1 MADEYLP
8 LDQARGVSAPDGYL
22 PLSAITPAK
31 PPETRSFLG
40 ASAAAGGHALLAAG
54 ARLVDQLNPFTLS
67 EEDLAYVYR
76 NNPERFKEV
85 QEKGAELA
93 LSRFAN
99 EQTQRAREIMQQI
112 RPTEKGDISGKPLT
126 ELEYKTLDPEKAAY
140 LSPTRVAGDV
150 LQSLPSTLALGVAA
164 VLTRGASTKAFAN
177 AEAQAI
183 ASGASAIEAQA
194 IARSAAIAAGAEK
207 MAVTGAAG
215 EGAIGYAQ
223 AINQATN
230 EAKDIKPEVYE
241 NSPAY
246 QELLTQGYTP
256 ETARQA
262 LIAKAANEAGLI
274 AGAVDAATNLVG
286 GRVLGKVIGGG
297 GPVLARTGKGIVS
310 ESAVE
315 TLQSGGEQFGQ
326 NLAFQKNLN
335 PNQDLSQGVGE
346 AMVAGGVVGGVMGGA
361 TSAMF
366 GRAQSKQ
373 REALGEKA
381 LNNAHSAGEAAMAA
395 NAMAGTVDE
404 LTQAVDQYL
413 QQPAAQT
420 ATLQL
425 PAGPDITALRARADQ
440 SAVQNDQALNNLV
453 GEAFGVPPSSLNYP
467 GLEGTRTPG
476 AGPDIAALRARADQ
490 GDQTVDR
497 LIAEA
502 TGAGSL
508 RSNATPP
515 LATLEAMAAANQGPV
530 APLAVNAPPSM
541 PEQRAAVD
549 RNAELLAQANAEPL
563 TFDRDNA
570 LAQTQ
575 VGQDA
580 SRTLAGD
587 QYLDLTPMTPLQAKQ
602 RLAVVREQ
610 TGNPLGLAITPHPT
624 QPGRLAIAR
633 VALPDLNIATT
644 PAPIAPEVTQQ
655 RIEQAALAG
664 DVNARKAEDQPRQ
677 VVVTRALRNVEER
690 GGVASPAEAQIF
702 YEANLGQPYDRVD
715 PNLAPALSVD
725 EQLTQATGIALQNRP
740 RVQVAQAQPNTEVA
754 ADQEARV
761 ASDRAQREQILQ
773 TQIEATRVQ
782 ATPVGDVI
790 SAMATPAVD
799 RTNSQRVAIEQ
810 AQTRMDPVDFSIV
823 QRAAVAPFMLD
834 KAERTRLAE
843 LRAPAPAPAPV
854 VEAAP
859 VDELMGERTRTALGL
874 PAPGNI
880 VLTNA
885 KFSTARAPAPGVTET
900 INDNGTEHLVSFVDA
915 GRLGDTGRL
924 ITQVARIFG
933 KRVAVFTSPTLKA
946 DGFVRDDDNQN
957 IYINLNSQI
966 SPLTVFGHETLHLL
980 KRDNSAAYQALSAVV
995 QRTMAATGATGFRN
1009 DYQGAGPNPNTA
1021 LNAGELE
1028 ELSADLMGNR
1038 FQDPAFWQDVFT
1050 EIGVQHPDNARSVI
1064 TRLGAAMRK
1073 AINAFRAVV
1082 QQDGFRADEF
1092 VKDLDQVKAA
1102 VRSAVVE
1109 YAKTQRTTAIAMEQ
1123 EMARAERGVT
1133 LTTTVPAGGQTGQR
1147 ATAQNVTPS
1156 KQRDAV
1162 PGETE
1167 ISTQN
1172 AQGPQRKYNPIT
1184 EMLSIDEAAVR
1195 EAMEANPKIEPRIID
1210 AILSYGFIPRDTP
1223 RDQAIAVFKKNIV
1236 SNLLYLYNKV
1246 PAEIRQR
1253 SKMWYDGAN
1262 RIATEMAK
1270 EYGVRME
1277 QVAGIMAAMS
1287 PQKDWFQNVSMAE
1300 RALDIL
1306 SKQGDSVWTDSMLRY
1321 ARSYVFEA
1329 KEADEREKRQDAYDR
1344 AVQIKAANTTLKD
1357 LSDGDAAVFIRAYD
1371 EAFHS
1376 RNYRIVTP
1384 EGGFGSL
1391 MLANDNST
1399 PRTMMWSGY
1408 GPIKKS
1414 VSIYRDGTRE
1424 NISEQ
1429 LGFEHKIRSFYNNI
1443 SAPNSDISHV
1453 TIDTHAVAAALF
1465 DALAGTDT
1473 PVTQNF
1479 GGTGKSIS
1487 VGVGGTYGLIA
1498 DAYREAAAQVGL
1510 KAREMQSVT
1519 WEAVR
1524 GLFGADEKTELK
1536 GPVRAIWERY
1546 RNGET
1551 SFEAAR
1557 DEVVLA
1563 AGGITDPF
1571 WIDNDRGQRV
1581 AEGGTSYDKGFVPA
1595 GGVRL
1600 RAENELVNRASV
1612 NLTVATQ
1619 SIPGLKELYARAM
1632 AGEQDA
1638 GALIQR
1644 VAESSLRYLL
1654 GGTNAKIT
1662 VTDASGV
1669 YDKNREP
1676 SIAAMVVFKDSD
1688 APSVLAGLA
1697 AFADMYSQEQVHV
1710 RTKTSRSVGFDFN
1723 DGSYATA
1730 VYNVPLEKALSEK
1743 DIKTIIKEIGI
1754 EGFSVSETEDGPELT
1769 TYFVQ
1774 PTEGATNA
1782 SAIREAFE
1790 SFVSRVTR
1798 AHGAYGRAGSRSGRS
1813 IERLYVYGNGAGAR
1827 IGFADI
1833 RGDLRTGEA
1842 SDTRTPR
1849 LIAEYLNKSPVK
1861 AFQSRSLTQG
1871 QMRSQRTLAAV
1882 FDALPTDDLK
1892 NPLVQRAYD
1901 ALTKELVRQFKVL
1914 PIKVDVMANVRI
1926 GKDEFAYVG
1935 KNVGELQQKLES
1947 LGVPA
1952 ANANLAI
1959 KYLQRSYG
1967 APSKSWKTGP
1977 LATIESVDGEPYA
1990 SSAAMREDVSN
2001 RNQFKVFRTS
2011 PATFGPKG
2019 SDFSS
2024 HPLLK
2029 NSGLKDINGYPMLYN
2044 DLLRAVHDYYAHN
2057 LSRPEFG
2064 PQGEYWAWANHMSST
2079 TDPLAR
2085 WALTAETRAQN
2096 AWQNFKPGAQDVPL
2110 RERGF
2115 AIQKAA
2121 LPPAQFALT
2130 GDAKVDAPML
2140 KLIEE
2145 LSPAERR
2152 GSLPEG
2158 SKIKLPAEITKSA
2171 TRPPENLRAK
2181 ADELKNMSEEERDE
2195 VDIYDF
2201 GYRAYVLYEAEKMMP
2216 KKDGAFKTVSS
2227 SNSMSLYQEADA
2239 VVNVNNKPFLAT
2251 KEEDPD
2257 DEERTIWNFVSAEE
2271 SFYDKVITTDYEEK
2285 EDAVAQL
2292 KQILGGQI
2300 TKSATRTPEFKRW
2313 FGNSEIVDENGE
2325 PLVVYHGTHFPG
2337 IKEFKTGRAAAIY
2350 FTPRKDHALNGYGPN
2365 IIEAYL
2371 SVQKLGDLTDTN
2383 SGAYKLAVRAF
2394 NANGGWSENEDAM
2407 ESRTSPNFDPKIDET
2422 WEMFDNPTTDIGAD
2436 LLRAGYD
2443 GLKLNEYGGDISY
2456 AVFDPKQIKA
2466 VTGNNGEFS
2475 PANPDITQSRE
2486 RTGVN
2491 VNQDGENRYADKIVD
2506 GEKTLE
2512 TRNSDSLRPY
2522 VGERVSIVRTGDGPA
2537 KAIGA
2542 VTIGE
2547 PIVVKTQ
2554 REFDK
2559 YRDRTLVPKGSKFD
2573 LAPGGVKYM
2582 YPLENPERY
2591 EAEKNVGL
2599 GIVSREVM
2607 LSRQRQENTP
2617 EFKRWFGDSKVMDE
2631 DGKPLVVYHGTSG
2644 DFSEFKTEGWGL
2656 DEQGAFFTSSPQV
2669 ASDYADTHG
2678 TAANVMPVYLS
2689 IKNPYVVTSQ
2699 QWARGDGL
2707 SPADAKRRGYDG
2719 YIVREHPGVIES
2731 DAAGDTFIVFK
2742 PEQIKSAIGNN
2753 GEFSPTNP
2761 DITQSRQR
2769 IVGDSSR
2776 AYTPEQLAM
2785 FEHTGRTVTEPTLK
2799 ERVASLRQDLGKKLA
2814 QGMVDPFYAL
2824 KELDPKSY
2832 LLARMSKGAT
2842 GAFEAMLKH
2851 GKINLKDGVYDA
2863 DMSGGFLDRVGI
2875 PLQGELE
2882 DFLWWVAGNRAERL
2896 STEDRERLFTAKDI
2910 TAAKSLDQGTADYDY
2925 TLQHG
2930 PGAGTVTRDRT
2941 KIYRDALRSFDEFNK
2956 NALDMA
2962 EQSGL
2967 IDKDS
2972 RQYWEHEFY
2981 VPFYR
2986 VAEEDGSV
2994 AGPGIKD
3001 GLVRQQAFKKLKG
3014 GTDKL
3019 NSDLLANTLQNWAHL
3034 LDASAKNRAGLSAA
3048 EAAVKMGV
3056 AVEADD
3062 KTVRSMGKSIGKK
3075 NNVVWVMDQGRERY
3089 FLVDDPYVM
3098 ASLSAIEF
3106 TGYKGAVIDAMAM
3119 FKNVLTVG
3127 VTASPYYKVRNL
3139 IRDSLQTV
3147 ATAPLSYNVL
3157 KNVKEGFAASSK
3169 SSQTYVSAL
3178 AGGGLIRFG
3187 SMLEGNNAERTR
3199 VLIDR
3204 GVDKSTILDSDAKV
3218 KAFYNNY
3225 IKAGWDAYN
3234 ELGNRSEEITRASLY
3249 SQLTKKGMSHAEAS
3263 FMARDLQ
3270 DFSLQGTWGAVRF
3283 LTQVVPFMN
3292 ARMQGLYKLGRAAN
3306 EDPKRFAAVLGATAL
3321 ASIAL
3326 LAAYEDDDDWKKR
3339 EDWDRNNYWWFKIA
3353 GVAFR
3358 IPKPFEIGAIATLA
3372 ERGLEY
3378 FISKEMTGKRLGRN
3392 VYEIIRDQLSMNPTP
3407 QFAKPVL
3414 DIYANKDS
3422 FTNRPIETMG
3432 MERLQPQYRYTASTS
3447 MVARGLS
3454 SATLGALSPVQYD
3467 HLLRGYFGWLGSFVV
3482 GAADMALRPLTGQ
3495 PERPAADMW
3504 KFASGGMIASLPA
3517 DQSRYVSQMYEQA
3530 KELEQA
3536 YGTYRMLV
3544 KQNPAEA
3551 REFYQEN
3558 KEALAKYRGVERV
3571 KSTEAKYNEMIRMI
3585 ERSPIDPE
3593 LKRERIQRI
3602 RVQKDKVAR
3611 YVAPGIR

>member
-76 NNPERFKEV
+76 NNPERLKEV
-85 QEKGAELA
+85 QEKGAEMA

-112 RPTEKGDISGKPLT
+112 RPNEKGDISGKPLT

-207 MAVTGAAG
+207 MAVTGAVG

-262 LIAKAANEAGLI
+262 MIAKAANEAGLI

-335 PNQDLSQGVGE
+335 PSQDLSQGVGE

-361 TSAMF
+361 TSALF
-366 GRAQSKQ
+366 GRAESKQ

-381 LNNAHSAGEAAMAA
+381 LNNAQNAGEAAMAA

-404 LTQAVDQYL
+404 LTQAVNQYL
-413 QQPAAQT
+413 QQPAVQT

-467 GLEGTRTPG
+467 GLEGTRTLG

-508 RSNATPP
+508 RSDATPP

-563 TFDRDNA
+563 AFDRDNA

-587 QYLDLTPMTPLQAKQ
+587 QYIDLTPMTPLQAKQ

-624 QPGRLAIAR
+624 QPGKLAIAR
-633 VALPDLNIATT
+633 VALPDLNIATA

-655 RIEQAALAG
+655 RIEQAALTG
-664 DVNARKAEDQPRQ
+664 NVNERKAEDQPRQ
-677 VVVTRALRNVEER
+677 VIVTRALRNVEER

-715 PNLAPALSVD
+715 PSLAPALTVD

-782 ATPVGDVI
+782 PTPVGDVI

-810 AQTRMDPVDFSIV
+810 AQTSMDPVDFSIV

-843 LRAPAPAPAPV
+843 LRAPAPAPA

-874 PAPGNI
+874 PATGNI

-900 INDNGTEHLVSFVDA
+900 INDSGTEHLVSFVDA
-915 GRLGDTGRL
+915 SRLGDTGRL

-995 QRTMAATGATGFRN
+995 QRTLAATGPTGFRN

-1021 LNAGELE
+1021 LNASELE

-1050 EIGVQHPDNARSVI
+1050 EIGVQHPDNARGII

-1123 EMARAERGVT
+1123 EMARAESGVT
-1133 LTTTVPAGGQTGQR
+1133 LTTTVPAGGQTGVR

-1195 EAMEANPKIEPRIID
+1195 EAMETNPKIEPRIID

-1270 EYGVRME
+1270 EYGVKME

-1344 AVQIKAANTTLKD
+1344 AVQIKAANTPLKNM
-1357 LSDGDAAVFIRAYD
+1357 SDGDAAVFIRAYD

-1473 PVTQNF
+1473 PVTHNF

-1498 DAYREAAAQVGL
+1498 DAYREAAAEVGL

-1769 TYFVQ
+1769 TYFID
-1774 PTEGATNA
+1774 PAKGATLNVDA
-1782 SAIREAFE
+1782 LQEAFKG
-1790 SFVSRVTR
+1790 FVARIAR
-1798 AHGAYGRAGSRSGRS
+1798 AHGAYGRAGSRSQYNV
-1813 IERLYVYGNGAGAR
+1813 ERLYVYGSGTGAR

-1842 SDTRTPR
+1842 SDTKTPR

-1882 FDALPTDDLK
+1882 FDALPTNDLN

-1926 GKDEFAYVG
+1926 GDEEFAYVG
-1935 KNVGELQQKLES
+1935 KNVGKLQQKLES

-1977 LATIESVDGEPYA
+1977 LATIELADGEPYA
-1990 SSAAMREDVSN
+1990 NSAAMREDVSS

-2011 PATFGPKG
+2011 PTTFGPKG
-2019 SDFSS
+2019 SDFSG

-2029 NSGLKDINGYPMLYN
+2029 NSGLKDVNGYPMLYN

-2079 TDPLAR
+2079 TDSLAR

-2096 AWQNFKPGAQDVPL
+2096 AWQNFKPGVQDVPL

-2171 TRPPENLRAK
+2171 TR
-2181 ADELKNMSEEERDE
+2181 
-2195 VDIYDF
+2195 
-2201 GYRAYVLYEAEKMMP
+2201 
-2216 KKDGAFKTVSS
+2216 
-2227 SNSMSLYQEADA
+2227 
-2239 VVNVNNKPFLAT
+2239 
-2251 KEEDPD
+2251 
-2257 DEERTIWNFVSAEE
+2257 
-2271 SFYDKVITTDYEEK
+2271 
-2285 EDAVAQL
+2285 
-2292 KQILGGQI
+2292 
-2300 TKSATRTPEFKRW
+2300 TPEFKRW

-2337 IKEFKTGRAAAIY
+2337 IKEFKTGRAGAIY
-2350 FTPRKDHALNGYGPN
+2350 FTSRKDHALNGYGPN

-2371 SVQKLGDLTDTN
+2371 SVQKLADLTDTN

-2394 NANGGWSENEDAM
+2394 NEKGGWSQNEDAM
-2407 ESRTSPNFDPKIDET
+2407 EGRTSPNFDPKIDET
-2422 WEMFDNPTTDIGAD
+2422 WEMFDNPTTEIRAD

-2456 AVFDPKQIKA
+2456 VVFDPKQIKA

-2475 PANPDITQSRE
+2475 PTNPDITQSRK

-2522 VGERVSIVRTGDGPA
+2522 VGERVSIVRTGEGAA

-2617 EFKRWFGDSKVMDE
+2617 EFKRWFGDSKVV
-2631 DGKPLVVYHGTSG
+2631 DGDGNPLVVYHGTGETDEEG
-2644 DFSEFKTEGWGL
+2644 DPITIFGGVDLWTKSDHSKWLTALGDW
-2656 DEQGAFFTSSPQV
+2656 FTDSSLVADHFANIRGEAPQI
-2669 ASDYADTHG
+2669 Y
-2678 TAANVMPVYLS
+2678 PVYLS
-2689 IKNPYVVTSQ
+2689 IKNPLRALTFEKLERLQQKSGLTVQEYRQKLIDDGHDGVVILRSDTDVDVVRKDYVPFYST
-2699 QWARGDGL
+2699 
-2707 SPADAKRRGYDG
+2707 
-2719 YIVREHPGVIES
+2719 
-2731 DAAGDTFIVFK
+2731 
-2742 PEQIKSAIGNN
+2742 QIKSAIGNN
-2753 GEFSPTNP
+2753 GEFNPANP

-2799 ERVASLRQDLGKKLA
+2799 ERVASLRQDMGKKLA

-2863 DMSGGFLDRVGI
+2863 DMTGGFLDRVGI

-2994 AGPGIKD
+2994 AGPGIQD

-3075 NNVVWVMDQGRERY
+3075 NNVIWVMDQGKERY

-3139 IRDSLQTV
+3139 IRDSLQAV

-3157 KNVKEGFAASSK
+3157 KNVKEGYAASSK

-3199 VLIDR
+3199 MLIDR

-3306 EDPKRFAAVLGATAL
+3306 EDPKRFATVLGATAL

-3358 IPKPFEIGAIATLA
+3358 IPKPFEVGAIATLA

-3432 MERLQPQYRYTASTS
+3432 MERLQPQYRSTASTS
-3447 MVARGLS
+3447 MAARGLS

-3467 HLLRGYFGWLGSFVV
+3467 HLLRGYFGWLSSFVI

-3585 ERSPIDPE
+3585 ERSSIDPE

-3602 RVQKDKVAR
+3602 QVQKDKVAR